1 MRAILLGPPGA
12 GKGTHAVG
20 LSKHYDIPHISTGDL
35 FRENVG
41 KGTPLGLEAKAYM
54 DKGELVPDELVIRLV
69 EDRISQPDAQNGFLL
84 DGFPRTIPQAEALW
98 KFCEEN
104 DVPVDFAIN
113 LEAPYELIEKRIA
126 GRRSCP
132 TCGKIYNVYFQ
143 PPKVDGICDI
153 DGAELVQRSDDNEET
168 IKTRFKVYEDETAPL
183 IDFYSDKG
191 ILKSF
196 DSTRSLDDVQEEIF
210 STLDV

>member
-20 LSKHYDIPHISTGDL
+20 LSKNYNIPHISTGDL

-41 KGTPLGLEAKAYM
+41 NGTPLGLEAKSYM

-69 EDRISQPDAQNGFLL
+69 EDRLSRPDVKDGFLL
-84 DGFPRTIPQAEALW
+84 DGFPRTVNQAEALW
-98 KFCEEN
+98 KFCEEH
-104 DVPVDFAIN
+104 DIPLDYAIN

-132 TCGKIYNVYFQ
+132 KCGKIYNIYFQ
-143 PPKVDGICDI
+143 PPEVEGICDI
-153 DGAELVQRSDDNEET
+153 DGETLSQRSDDNAETVKNRYSVYLEET
-168 IKTRFKVYEDETAPL
+168 EPL
-183 IDFYSDKG
+183 IGYYEDKG
-191 ILKSF
+191 ILETF
-196 DSTRSLDDVQEEIF
+196 DSTKDLDEVQSEFIER
-210 STLDV
+210 LK

>member
-20 LSKHYDIPHISTGDL
+20 LSEHYNIPHISTGDL

-69 EDRISQPDAQNGFLL
+69 KDRLSKDDIKNGFLL
-84 DGFPRTIPQAEALW
+84 DGFPRTTAQAEALW
-98 KFCEEN
+98 DFCEEN
-104 DVPVDFAIN
+104 GIPIDYAID
-113 LEAPYELIEKRIA
+113 LEAPYELIEKRIT

-132 TCGKIYNVYFQ
+132 KCGKIYNVFFQ
-143 PPKVDGICDI
+143 PPQVEGHCDI
-153 DGAELVQRSDDNEET
+153 DGAELTQRADDNVET
-168 IKTRFKVYEDETAPL
+168 IKNRYRVYEEETAPL
-183 IDFYSDKG
+183 IDFYRKKG

-196 DSTRSLDDVQEEIF
+196 DSTKDIDEMQKEMFE
-210 STLDV
+210 TLV